1 MVRYEPHSTPTDIWS
16 FAISLL
22 EMINGFP
29 PNHTC
34 AVLALYKTATIGIDL
49 SQWTFSAP
57 LTDFLQ
63 RCLKFEPSKRATASE
78 LRKHEFL
85 EKACDKEDMQN
96 LIRQIF
102 VQESAAAATA
112 STSSSCA
119 IKKAH

>member
-1 MVRYEPHSTPTDIWS
+1 
-16 FAISLL
+16 
-22 EMINGFP
+22 
-29 PNHTC
+29 
-34 AVLALYKTATIGIDL
+34 L

-102 VQESAAAATA
+102 LQESAAAATSS
-112 STSSSCA
+112 STSRQLRDQREGALQSNFLSFF
-119 IKKAH
+119 KHTNRFSTQ